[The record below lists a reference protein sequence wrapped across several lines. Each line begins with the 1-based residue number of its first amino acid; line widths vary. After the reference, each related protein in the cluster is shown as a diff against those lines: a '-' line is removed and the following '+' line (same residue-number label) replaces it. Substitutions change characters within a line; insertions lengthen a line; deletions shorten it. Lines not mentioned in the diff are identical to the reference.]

1 MDEGP
6 SRPVARHSDATAG
19 TPSGN
24 TTDIPTA
31 VIQADQGG
39 EGA

>member
-6 SRPVARHSDATAG
+6 SRPAVGHSGAAAG

-31 VIQADQGG
+31 AIRAGWG
-39 EGA
+39 SEGV